1 MEVIES
7 VIGAAA
13 DVDKERFREE
23 VIAIY
28 GKAADLRLSVVEV
41 ALALSIVQDAIFRDH
56 GVVTL
61 PESVVTA
68 MKGE

>member
-13 DVDKERFREE
+13 DVDKERVREE

-28 GKAADLRLSVVEV
+28 GKAAELRLSAVEM
-41 ALALSIVQDAIFRDH
+41 ALALSVVQNELLCDH
-56 GVVTL
+56 GVAML
-61 PESVVTA
+61 PESVVNV
-68 MKGE
+68 MRGE